1 MRKVLVLGG
10 AGFIGSWI
18 TERFCRA
25 GDRVTV
31 IDGLMSH
38 TGGRAEHLERAAG
51 QIRFIQESVEAVED
65 LPELISD
72 INVIVDAMGWTAHN
86 SAIENQLYDA
96 QLNCLSHLHV
106 IPHLAGRDDLQVIYL
121 GTRVQYGRPE
131 TAVVTESTALVPVD
145 VQGIH
150 KVAGESYYR
159 VFSERMGFNALSLR
173 LSNCY
178 GERQPKTGE
187 DIGLV
192 GGFIRSLI
200 EGKKVE
206 VYEGGRKRCLI
217 YAGNLA
223 ELVLQLCEKEWHGF
237 HVFNYAGL
245 TVSVEDLVDEIIA
258 HTGSGSCEKKPLPDA
273 VAKLEMGNVEYSDA
287 ALASFVGEIP
297 STPLGDSLSRTVD
310 YFRSED

>member
-10 AGFIGSWI
+10 AGFVGSWI

-25 GDRVTV
+25 GDHVTV
-31 IDGLMSH
+31 IDGLMPR
-38 TGGRAEHLERAAG
+38 TGGRAENLKKVAD
-51 QIRFIQESVEAVED
+51 QITFIREAVEAVEG
-65 LPELISD
+65 LPDLISD
-72 INVIVDAMGWTAHN
+72 NNVIVDAMGWTAHN

-106 IPHLAGRDDLQVIYL
+106 IPHLVGRDDLQLIYL
-121 GTRVQYGRPE
+121 GTRVQYGRPD
-131 TAVVTESTALVPVD
+131 TAVVTESAPLVPVD

-159 VFSERMGFNALSLR
+159 VFSERMGFNAVSLR

-192 GGFIRSLI
+192 GGFIRSLV
-200 EGKKVE
+200 EGERVE

-217 YAGNLA
+217 YAGDLA
-223 ELVLQLCEKEWHGF
+223 ELVLQLCEIGWRGF
-237 HVFNYAGL
+237 SVFNYAGL
-245 TVSVEDLVDEIIA
+245 TVSVEDLVDAIIQ
-258 HTGSGSCEKKPLPDA
+258 HTGCGSYEKKPLPDS
-273 VAKLEMGNVEYSDA
+273 VARLEMGNVDYNDA
-287 ALASFVGEIP
+287 ALASFLGEIT
-297 STPLGDSLSRTVD
+297 STPLGESLARTVE